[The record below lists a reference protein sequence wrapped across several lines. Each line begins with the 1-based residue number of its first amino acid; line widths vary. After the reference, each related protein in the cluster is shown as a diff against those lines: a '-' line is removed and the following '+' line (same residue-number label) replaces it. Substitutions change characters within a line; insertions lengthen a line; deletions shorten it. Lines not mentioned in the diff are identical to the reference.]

1 MPVVVRQSKT
11 VGRKHGLRNWLTGLY
26 HQAFNDL
33 IALSKFLNH
42 LVLISSHFER
52 DANLSE
58 FCKITWVDAFKICGT
73 KIWFSL
79 SLSRDVMEG
88 LDRKV

>member
-11 VGRKHGLRNWLTGLY
+11 VGKKHGLRDRLTGLY

-42 LVLISSHFER
+42 LVPFHLLLKE
-52 DANLSE
+52 E
-58 FCKITWVDAFKICGT
+58 
-73 KIWFSL
+73 
-79 SLSRDVMEG
+79 
-88 LDRKV
+88 